1 MFVAS
6 VEYAV
11 FPIRRQQ
18 EAELKQLEEE
28 TARRLEEA
36 IRKNVEERLASDEV
50 KLEIER
56 RIEEGRKKLFEDVKA
71 QLDME
76 KEAALV
82 EARRKEV
89 SSLASGLNFISF
101 HLGCHMNKNMISRL
115 SFGNFGPKIVLL
127 NE

>member
-28 TARRLEEA
+28 TARRIEEA

-50 KLEIER
+50 KLDIER
-56 RIEEGRKKLFEDVKA
+56 RIEEGRKKLFEDVKD
-71 QLDME
+71 QLDKE

-89 SSLASGLNFISF
+89 SNLASCLNFISF
-101 HLGCHMNKNMISRL
+101 HLGCHMNTNMTFRL